1 VRQRCLGGHIKLY
14 HPKSLHSRRRH
25 ESRQDRR
32 SCIMTSPIDWIGRSG
47 RTYRYWF
54 LDSIVPE
61 GIRSV
66 AGNYAFVKQL
76 PNERFVPL
84 YFGQASDLRDRLPTH
99 ERCYARDGA
108 FHTRR
113 RTGSPR
119 RGTRSDISVESF
131 PERPP
136 QSGFVTTGTFGLEGS
151 QSLSGVA
158 GEGATPVTLAMII
171 F

>member
-1 VRQRCLGGHIKLY
+1 
-14 HPKSLHSRRRH
+14 
-25 ESRQDRR
+25 
-32 SCIMTSPIDWIGRSG
+32 MTSPIDWIGRSG

-99 ERCYARDGA
+99 ERWEEAKKA
-108 FHTRR
+108 
-113 RTGSPR
+113 
-119 RGTRSDISVESF
+119 
-131 PERPP
+131 
-136 QSGFVTTGTFGLEGS
+136 
-151 QSLSGVA
+151 
-158 GEGATPVTLAMII
+158 GATHAMAHSTQGGEQVRLDEERDLISQWNPSLNVHHSQAS
-171 F
+171 